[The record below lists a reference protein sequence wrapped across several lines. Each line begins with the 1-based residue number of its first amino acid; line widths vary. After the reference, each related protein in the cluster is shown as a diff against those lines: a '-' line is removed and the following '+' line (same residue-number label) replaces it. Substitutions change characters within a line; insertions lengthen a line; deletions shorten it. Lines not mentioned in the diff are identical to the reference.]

1 METNIEDVKIFLQ
14 EFKQKMKVFGII
26 YLRDRQKN
34 LQTQLDLELR
44 EFEKDK
50 YISELTEVD
59 FYKGPSQ
66 DYNGG
71 PDLWEFGKMIKNKE
85 VYIKIAIGFGSKPVI
100 CISFH
105 FPERT
110 IKYPFK

>member
-1 METNIEDVKIFLQ
+1 M
-14 EFKQKMKVFGII
+14 
-26 YLRDRQKN
+26 RSRQKN

-50 YISELTEVD
+50 YISELKVDD

-66 DYNGG
+66 DYTGG
-71 PDLWEFGKMIKNKE
+71 PDLWEFGKMMKKKE
-85 VYIKIAIGFGSKPVI
+85 VYIKIAMGIGKRPVI